1 MKYGIFLSSHE
12 MKKRPEKLANV
23 VETDEWIGA
32 PEEMF
37 ETKEAALAKLK
48 EDKEKY
54 SPCIRE
60 MRGNG
65 GVYYDCKVYFVA
77 ACEYR
82 YEEDEDDVTATD
94 SDDTADYV
102 MSYEDGFEVAPF
114 ERHFKIEPK
123 KFKVKDCDEEL
134 IVDGCRVTTEDYGG
148 YYYDY
153 FNCKPEVLESY
164 VGECYS
170 DDDALEEMIDNEE
183 WYNEDDGYVTGYEI
197 EEIEQQAGLNLKK
210 SSLGMLSQ

>member
-1 MKYGIFLSSHE
+1 MILLEYEKAVADIKKECSNMKYGIFLSHHE

-23 VETDEWIGA
+23 VETDEWIET

-37 ETKEAALAKLK
+37 ETREAALAKLK

-114 ERHFKIEPK
+114 ERHLKIEPK
-123 KFKVKDCDEEL
+123 KFKVKDVDEEL
-134 IVDGCRVTTEDYGG
+134 IVDGCKVTTE
-148 YYYDY
+148 YDEVY
-153 FNCKPEVLESY
+153 FKCKAEKLESY

-170 DDDALEEMIDNEE
+170 DADALDEMADNEE
-183 WYNEDDGYVTGYEI
+183 WYSYSYRNAGYEI
-197 EEIEQQAGLNLKK
+197 EEIE
-210 SSLGMLSQ
+210 

>member
-1 MKYGIFLSSHE
+1 MKYGIFLSHHE

-23 VETDEWIGA
+23 VETDEWIET

-37 ETKEAALAKLK
+37 ETREAALAKLK

-82 YEEDEDDVTATD
+82 YEKDANDVTATD
-94 SDDTADYV
+94 SDDPMNYV
-102 MSYEDGFEVAPF
+102 WSREDDFEFAPF
-114 ERHFKIEPK
+114 ERHLKIEPK
-123 KFKVKDCDEEL
+123 KFKVKDVDEEL
-134 IVDGCRVTTEDYGG
+134 IVDGCKVTTE
-148 YYYDY
+148 YDEVY
-153 FNCKPEVLESY
+153 FKCKAEKLESY

-170 DDDALEEMIDNEE
+170 DDDALEEMADNEE
-183 WYNEDDGYVTGYEI
+183 WYSGSDLDLNAGCEI
-197 EEIEQQAGLNLKK
+197 EEIE
-210 SSLGMLSQ
+210 

>member
-1 MKYGIFLSSHE
+1 MKYGIFLSHHE

-23 VETDEWIGA
+23 VETDEWIET

-37 ETKEAALAKLK
+37 ETREAALAKLK

-102 MSYEDGFEVAPF
+102 MSYEDGFAVAPF
-114 ERHFKIEPK
+114 ERHLKIEPK
-123 KFKVKDCDEEL
+123 KFKVKDVDEEL
-134 IVDGCRVTTEDYGG
+134 IVDGCKVTTE
-148 YYYDY
+148 YDEVY
-153 FNCKPEVLESY
+153 FKCKAEKLESY

-170 DDDALEEMIDNEE
+170 DEDALDEMADNEE
-183 WYNEDDGYVTGYEI
+183 WYSHSYRQNGNEV
-197 EEIEQQAGLNLKK
+197 EEI
-210 SSLGMLSQ
+210 

>member
-1 MKYGIFLSSHE
+1 MILLEYEKAVADIKKECSNMKYGIFLSHHE

-23 VETDEWIGA
+23 VETDEWIET

-37 ETKEAALAKLK
+37 ETREAALAKLK

-77 ACEYR
+77 ACDYR

-114 ERHFKIEPK
+114 ERHLKIEPK
-123 KFKVKDCDEEL
+123 KFKVKDVDEEL
-134 IVDGCRVTTEDYGG
+134 IVDGCKVTTE
-148 YYYDY
+148 YDEVY
-153 FNCKPEVLESY
+153 FKCKAEKLESY

-170 DDDALEEMIDNEE
+170 DEDALDEMADNEE
-183 WYNEDDGYVTGYEI
+183 WYSHSYRQNGNEV
-197 EEIEQQAGLNLKK
+197 EEI
-210 SSLGMLSQ
+210 

>member
-1 MKYGIFLSSHE
+1 MKYGIFLSHHE
-12 MKKRPEKLANV
+12 MKKRPEKLVNV
-23 VETDEWIGA
+23 VETDEWIET

-37 ETKEAALAKLK
+37 ETREAALAKLK

-114 ERHFKIEPK
+114 ERHLKIEPK
-123 KFKVKDCDEEL
+123 KFKVKDVDEEL
-134 IVDGCRVTTEDYGG
+134 IVDGCKVTTE
-148 YYYDY
+148 YDEVY
-153 FNCKPEVLESY
+153 FKCKAEKLESY

-170 DDDALEEMIDNEE
+170 DEDALDEMADNEE
-183 WYNEDDGYVTGYEI
+183 WYSHSYRQNGNEV
-197 EEIEQQAGLNLKK
+197 EEI
-210 SSLGMLSQ
+210 

>member
-1 MKYGIFLSSHE
+1 MKYGIFLSHHE

-23 VETDEWIGA
+23 VETDEWIET

-37 ETKEAALAKLK
+37 ETREAALAKLK

-65 GVYYDCKVYFVA
+65 VVYYDCKVYFVA

-114 ERHFKIEPK
+114 ERHLKIEPK
-123 KFKVKDCDEEL
+123 KFKVKDVDEEL
-134 IVDGCRVTTEDYGG
+134 IVDGCKVTTE
-148 YYYDY
+148 YDEVY
-153 FNCKPEVLESY
+153 FKCKAEKLESY

-170 DDDALEEMIDNEE
+170 DEDALDEMADNEE
-183 WYNEDDGYVTGYEI
+183 WYSHSYRQNGNEV
-197 EEIEQQAGLNLKK
+197 EEI
-210 SSLGMLSQ
+210 